1 MIGDIVLQKRSGW
14 VGWFVSLFTRNDYV
28 HVGIDIG
35 EVDDLVTVAHV
46 DWSGKQYTP
55 LAEWGEDIIV
65 LRPNITLDEEDQI
78 ILNVKLLQAIFLTE
92 VRGYDFFNAVKSWLW
107 KNTDDEKSNGR
118 RYHCAE
124 FVSAMYRKGIG
135 IDLVTWRS
143 DDTTQPQDFLESPYL
158 RRA

>member
-78 ILNVKLLQAIFLTE
+78 ILNVKLLKQ
-92 VRGYDFFNAVKSWLW
+92 FF
-107 KNTDDEKSNGR
+107 
-118 RYHCAE
+118 
-124 FVSAMYRKGIG
+124 
-135 IDLVTWRS
+135 
-143 DDTTQPQDFLESPYL
+143 
-158 RRA
+158 